1 MGEAPITETT
11 DDIQSRTD
19 SRSAELRLLNYVEH
33 PRRNQQPQRDHLPQH
48 PDALSGAQ
56 WPPDSTHPFPFFSS
70 SFFPQAT
77 PTPSLSFTAGTLSQI
92 GSFPPDT
99 MGAVGPTQFLMAV
112 NGRIRVFSKTTGVV
126 GDLDTDIDSFFNSV
140 RGGETTTDPRVLY
153 DRLSGRWLV
162 LIINAAAANNRLML
176 AVSDSATI
184 TAATAWSFYQFQQNL
199 ATPSGDNGCFADYPS
214 LGIDANAIYVGVNQF
229 CNRAFTNT
237 SAFVIRKSSVLNNE
251 PIVVSAFR
259 NLIDTAGGALTNGI
273 FAPVGVSNPDPNSA
287 EGYFIGTDANSLG
300 RLALRRVTNSGGVP
314 VMSANQYINVLT
326 TAAPMTVRHKGN
338 INGVNGRLDA
348 LDDRLLSACFRQ
360 GSIWAAHNIGV
371 NNQGTTEIPRT
382 RNAVRWYEI
391 ADVRLSAPRLAQAGT
406 LFAAT
411 ETNTEDERN
420 YFTPSLMVSGQGH
433 VLLGFNTAGT
443 NEYVNAAIAARW
455 ANDPLGTLQAPLLI
469 TNSPAP
475 YNPSGNSGNT
485 QGRRR
490 WGDYSFTSLDPCD
503 DMTMWTIQ
511 QFADA
516 VDSYGLRVAKIPAPP
531 PATPAIAD
539 PPSIAAGQASV
550 NVTITGLPLG
560 GAGFY
565 DPGAAFNCRLR
576 ATISGG
582 VTVNS
587 VSYRDSATV
596 VLNVST
602 VNAAPGPKSVTITN
616 PDGQSATGNNLLTVG
631 ACSYVVSATQLSF
644 TAAGGTGAINVES
657 ASGCGWTAVSN
668 AGFLTINSGGAGA
681 GNGVVGFTVAPT
693 VGTARTG
700 TIIVAGRTVT
710 VLQSAGGGCSYA
722 LSAGGK
728 NFPASGGA
736 GSFNVTTSSDCAW
749 SAVSNDS
756 FVSVLFTSAGQG
768 SGTVSFAVAAN
779 ERPVTRSAT
788 ITAGGQTFTVSQEAP
803 PFELA
808 ADDGSFETTAGN
820 SAGGVSF
827 RVNRLTPGFYPAT
840 LNAVVVYFPNNGSVK
855 LGDAFTVLAGTNPDG
870 DANIDGT
877 VFQSV
882 SAQVRATGDF
892 NLISIP
898 PLTISEGDFVIGI
911 RLNQAVNVFPF
922 SLDTTK
928 SKGRSYRSPDGQ
940 TFTQIDSEGT
950 GGNYGLRARLER
962 PSKLIVGAGIALE
975 AESCLPANRAID
987 PGETVTVSLSLG
999 NNGVNATRSLT
1010 ATLLSGG
1017 NVIPVGKT
1025 GASAS
1030 PEAVQSYGAIAPGG
1044 PFVSRQ
1050 FSFIAVG
1057 ACGSIIPV
1065 RLSLKD
1071 GDEDFGNV
1079 TFNFTLG
1086 ALGTTTRTFNYNG
1099 DAVKIPDGDARGV
1112 SVPLTVSG
1120 FPGNLADL
1128 NFRIDGTDCVTD
1140 RGAPGVGVDHSWVG
1154 DLVFRLTS
1162 PSGTTVTIINR
1173 AGGSG
1178 NSGKNF
1184 CRMALD
1190 DDVASATSINNV
1202 TASGAPYSGTFKPA
1216 NPLAAFDGENPNG
1229 VWTLTVIDGFAGDT
1243 GNVRAF
1249 SLILTGFACCSTGCL
1264 DVAGLSATTGAA
1276 GSQISISGAGF
1287 NGVTSVKFGEV
1298 STGFTVINDNTL
1310 TVIVPAEA
1318 RTASIVLSKPG
1329 CVDARTQTFTAFP
1342 AIAMAP
1348 VTLNATTGLPSTLT
1362 VSLSYPQSNGTLVAL
1377 ASSNPTLAT
1386 VPASVMIPAGAA
1398 SAEFQLSGLAP
1409 GSPLTITATLPAK
1422 LGGRA
1427 AGITGS
1433 IRVGQGYEAD
1443 ASPRPT
1449 GNNTGIFTITDWV
1462 QIGRFLAG
1470 LEVPANGSEFQ
1481 RADVAPR
1488 ETLGDG
1494 QITLSDWV
1502 QAGRYIAGLDPPALA
1517 GGPTA
1522 PVSKFNTRTMNVRL
1536 AVKAAAPALTV
1547 ASDGSQVSVNL
1558 NASGEENALSFS
1570 LKFDPKQWRFV
1581 AAQAGR
1587 NARQAAVI
1595 ANSTELKQG
1604 RVGILLALPSGQTL
1618 SAGEGE
1624 IVVLQFAPLRPGHRL
1639 PPAVG
1644 LGHSPVVAAALDSQA
1659 RPVVLH

>member
-1 MGEAPITETT
+1 MFKKYFRHSLVYSLVILFAVAVLATLIFNAGSRAQHRAEARPSAAKPKTKPAPAPSVRSHTARQQINADGSIIGTPWIGEPSITETT
-11 DDIQSRTD
+11 ADIQSRTD
-19 SRSAELRLLNYVEH
+19 SRSAELRLSSYVER
-33 PRRNQQPQRDHLPQH
+33 PRRNRQPQRDHLPQH
-48 PDALSGAQ
+48 PEALPGAQ
-56 WPPDSTHPFPFFSS
+56 WPPVGEGETGRRGEGETGRRGDGEKEDVRSS
-70 SFFPQAT
+70 SPSLPFSQS
-77 PTPSLSFTAGTLSQI
+77 PSLSFTAGTLSSVA
-92 GSFPPDT
+92 SFPPDT

-153 DRLSGRWLV
+153 DRLSGRWFV
-162 LIINAAAANNRLML
+162 LIINVAAVNNRLML
-176 AVSDSATI
+176 AVSDGATI
-184 TAATAWSFYQFQQNL
+184 TAGTVWSFYQFQQNL

-259 NLIDTAGGALTNGI
+259 NLIDTASGALTNGI
-273 FAPVGVSNPDPNSA
+273 FAPVGVSNPDPNPT

-300 RLALRRVTNSGGVP
+300 RLVLRRVMNAGGVP

-326 TAAPMTVRHKGN
+326 TAAPMTVRHRGN
-338 INGVNGRLDA
+338 FNGVNGRLDA

-371 NNQGTTEIPRT
+371 NNQGATEVPRT

-391 ADVRLSAPRLAQAGT
+391 ADVRLPAPRLAQAGT
-406 LFAAT
+406 LFTAT
-411 ETNTEDERN
+411 DTNTEDERN
-420 YFTPSLMVSGQGH
+420 YFMPSLMVSGQGH

-443 NEYVNAAIAARW
+443 NEYINAAVAARW

-550 NVTITGLPLG
+550 NVTITGLPVG

-587 VSYRDSATV
+587 LSYRDSTTV

-602 VNAAPGPKSVTITN
+602 INAAAGAKSVTITN
-616 PDGQSATGNNLLTVG
+616 PDGQSATGDNLLTVG
-631 ACSYVVSATQLSF
+631 ACSYTVSATQLNF
-644 TAAGGTGAINVES
+644 LAIGGTGAINVES

-668 AGFLTINSGGAGA
+668 SAFLAINSGSAGT
-681 GNGVVGFTVAPT
+681 GNGVVNFTLAPT
-693 VGTARTG
+693 VGAARTG
-700 TIIVAGRTVT
+700 TITVAGRTVIIS
-710 VLQSAGGGCSYA
+710 QNAGGGCSYA
-722 LSAGGK
+722 LSAAGK
-728 NFPASGGA
+728 SFPASGGT
-736 GSFNVTTSSDCAW
+736 GSFNVMTSSDCAW
-749 SAVSNDS
+749 SAASNDS
-756 FVSVLFTSAGQG
+756 FVSILFTSTGQG

-788 ITAGGQTFTVSQEAP
+788 ITAGGRTFTISQESP

-808 ADDGSFETTAGN
+808 ADDGTFETAAGN

-827 RVNRLTPGFYPAT
+827 RVNRLTPSFYPAT
-840 LNAVVVYFPNNGSVK
+840 LNAVAVYFPNNGSVK
-855 LGDAFTVLAGTNPDG
+855 LGDAFTVLAGANPDG

-877 VFQSV
+877 VFQTTP
-882 SAQVRATGDF
+882 AQVQAMGDF

-898 PLTISEGDFVIGI
+898 PLTITEGDFVIGI

-940 TFTQIDSEGT
+940 TFTQIDGEGT
-950 GGNYGLRARLER
+950 GGNYGLRARLAR
-962 PSKLIVGAGIALE
+962 PSKLIVGAGTSLDAE
-975 AESCLPANRAID
+975 ACLPANRAID

-999 NNGVNATRSLT
+999 NNGANATRNLT
-1010 ATLLSGG
+1010 ATLLAGG
-1017 NVIPVGKT
+1017 NVIPIGKT

-1030 PEAVQSYGAIAPGG
+1030 PDAVQSYGAIASGG

-1050 FSFIAVG
+1050 FTFIAVG
-1057 ACGSIIPV
+1057 ACGSVIPV

-1071 GDEDFGNV
+1071 GDEDCGIV

-1086 ALGTTTRTFNYNG
+1086 ALGTTTRTFSYNG

-1154 DLVFRLTS
+1154 DLIFRLTS
-1162 PSGTTVTIINR
+1162 PSGTTVTLINR

-1178 NSGKNF
+1178 
-1184 CRMALD
+1184 
-1190 DDVASATSINNV
+1190 
-1202 TASGAPYSGTFKPA
+1202 
-1216 NPLAAFDGENPNG
+1216 
-1229 VWTLTVIDGFAGDT
+1229 
-1243 GNVRAF
+1243 
-1249 SLILTGFACCSTGCL
+1249 
-1264 DVAGLSATTGAA
+1264 
-1276 GSQISISGAGF
+1276 
-1287 NGVTSVKFGEV
+1287 
-1298 STGFTVINDNTL
+1298 
-1310 TVIVPAEA
+1310 
-1318 RTASIVLSKPG
+1318 
-1329 CVDARTQTFTAFP
+1329 
-1342 AIAMAP
+1342 
-1348 VTLNATTGLPSTLT
+1348 
-1362 VSLSYPQSNGTLVAL
+1362 
-1377 ASSNPTLAT
+1377 
-1386 VPASVMIPAGAA
+1386 
-1398 SAEFQLSGLAP
+1398 
-1409 GSPLTITATLPAK
+1409 
-1422 LGGRA
+1422 
-1427 AGITGS
+1427 
-1433 IRVGQGYEAD
+1433 
-1443 ASPRPT
+1443 
-1449 GNNTGIFTITDWV
+1449 
-1462 QIGRFLAG
+1462 
-1470 LEVPANGSEFQ
+1470 
-1481 RADVAPR
+1481 
-1488 ETLGDG
+1488 
-1494 QITLSDWV
+1494 
-1502 QAGRYIAGLDPPALA
+1502 
-1517 GGPTA
+1517 
-1522 PVSKFNTRTMNVRL
+1522 
-1536 AVKAAAPALTV
+1536 
-1547 ASDGSQVSVNL
+1547 
-1558 NASGEENALSFS
+1558 
-1570 LKFDPKQWRFV
+1570 
-1581 AAQAGR
+1581 
-1587 NARQAAVI
+1587 
-1595 ANSTELKQG
+1595 
-1604 RVGILLALPSGQTL
+1604 
-1618 SAGEGE
+1618 
-1624 IVVLQFAPLRPGHRL
+1624 
-1639 PPAVG
+1639 
-1644 LGHSPVVAAALDSQA
+1644 
-1659 RPVVLH
+1659 